1 MLISC
6 TSCYSKYLLNSAD
19 LKPNGRTVQCVKC
32 GNQWF
37 QEHIIFENDEFEEI
51 KSKFVPSNS
60 SLDQKDQLAYPI
72 PNLPSTYVMEK
83 KVSVLNS
90 ILVVLFVFV
99 LISFFWVIRNL
110 ELNNFVLVKFYLDE
124 FIFNIKLI
132 FMDITKIIYQII
144 N

>member
-19 LKPNGRTVQCVKC
+19 LKPDGRTVQCVKC

-37 QEHIIFENDEFEEI
+37 QDHITYEKDELDEI
-51 KSKFVPSNS
+51 KNKFVPSNS
-60 SLDQKDQLAYPI
+60 SLDHKDQPAFPI
-72 PNLPSTYVMEK
+72 SNLPSTYVVEK

-99 LISFFWVIRNL
+99 FIGVFWVIRNL

-124 FIFNIKLI
+124 FVFNIKLI
-132 FMDITKIIYQII
+132 FNDIAKIIYQII